1 MKISTYFKSVV
12 VLVLSSLFLFTA
24 CDRKEEVAE
33 KKQLTAAVADW
44 TGGELT
50 CQVAVSILEQE
61 LNYEIERI
69 VFPSGTG
76 LWEAIAAGDIDFACE
91 SWPSYAEADDVMINM
106 DLVYDGN
113 VVKSYS
119 GDGSVDAYTS
129 GIIGM
134 SDYYV
139 PKYFVDAN
147 PDFKDWS
154 DLNKFKA
161 QFANAET
168 GDKGRLIGC
177 PVAGWNCHDQKR
189 LDLLG
194 IEFEAVELG
203 TEVAAVAEAQAAYDR
218 QEPFL
223 LYLWEPHF
231 FFGKNEMVGVKLPDY
246 KYCDSFTEANNWQ
259 DCGTSAWPA
268 TGWDK
273 DYTMNYMNPA
283 KMSQPEH
290 SEALAFFK
298 KMKFSNTDQAKML
311 VRVDTDG
318 LTVEQA
324 VQEWKDSTNDWKN
337 WLP

>member
-1 MKISTYFKSVV
+1 MKKS
-12 VLVLSSLFLFTA
+12 LFAKTFAALILSSFLILSAGTA
-24 CDRKEEVAE
+24 NAKRLV
-33 KKQLTAAVADW
+33 AAVPDW
-44 TGGELT
+44 TGGEIT
-50 CQVAVSILEQE
+50 CQVAVAILEEE
-61 LNYEIERI
+61 LGYKIERI

-76 LWEAIAAGDIDFACE
+76 LWEAVAAGDIDFACE

-106 DLVYDGN
+106 DLIYDGE

-119 GDGSVDAYTS
+119 GDGTINAYTT

-154 DLNKFKA
+154 DLNKFKS

-168 GDKGRLIGC
+168 GSKGRLIGC

-194 IEFEAVELG
+194 IDFEAVELG
-203 TEVAAVAEAQAAYDR
+203 TEVAALAEAQAAYDR
-218 QEPFL
+218 GEPFL

-231 FFGKNEMVGVKLPDY
+231 FFGKNEMVGVKLPAHKD
-246 KYCDSFTEANNWQ
+246 CATFTEADNWQ
-259 DCGTSAWPA
+259 DCGDSAWPA
-268 TGWDK
+268 TGWAM
-273 DYTMNYMNPA
+273 DYTMNYMNPDMINDPA
-283 KMSQPEH
+283 NA
-290 SEALAFFK
+290 EALAFFK

-311 VRVDTDG
+311 VRVGDDG
-318 LTVEQA
+318 LSVEDA
-324 VQEWKDSTNDWKN
+324 VAEWKSSTDVWQA